1 MTILIA
7 CLLTGKGTWSEV
19 TKLVQNADWEHVY
32 LVTNS
37 FGQQNYSPTKKDKTT
52 LIVINE
58 EVDMQAIISTLQPAF
73 ASLFGEAAVNISS
86 GSGKVHMA
94 VLAALLKSGAGI
106 RFVVPTEQSFVEV

>member
-32 LVTNS
+32 LVTNG
-37 FGQQNYSPTKKDKTT
+37 FGQQNYVPQKKDKTT
-52 LIVINE
+52 LLVINE
-58 EVDMQAIISTLQPAF
+58 DADVQAIIGTLQPAF
-73 ASLFGEAAVNISS
+73 ASLFGEAAVNMSS

-94 VLAALLKSGAGI
+94 LLSALLKSGAGI
-106 RFVVPTEQSFVEV
+106 RFVIPTEQSFVEV